1 MRSAPSI
8 AFDYRPSAVVVA
20 ATVAV
25 ASVAALSPWSSGA
38 PPVLSAALS
47 LFATCGAAV
56 ALRRFSAPPFRRI
69 VRRASGWRLVDRDG
83 REHAAILRA
92 HRRLGALLALE
103 WRCAPRAHFRVLLTP
118 DNLDADTRRRLVLLL
133 ARGEPP
139 GPDAIL

>member
-8 AFDYRPSAVVVA
+8 AFDCRPSPGVVA
-20 ATVAV
+20 ATLVVAL
-25 ASVAALSPWSSGA
+25 AAGLAPWSSGA
-38 PPVLSAALS
+38 PLALRMVLSLCAFAGTAA
-47 LFATCGAAV
+47 
-56 ALRRFSAPPFRRI
+56 ALRRYCAPPFRRI

-92 HRRLGALLALE
+92 HRRLGAWLALD
-103 WRCAPRAHFRVLLTP
+103 WRCTPRARFRVLVTP

-139 GPDAIL
+139 QTEAIG